1 MSKFIVLVIDS
12 FGVGAMPDVAD
23 VRPQDITANTCAH
36 ILQTYPNMRLPQLEK
51 LGLLNALHIG
61 SPDFNASIM
70 QDDEQAN
77 FGVALLQHEGG
88 DTFMGHQEIMGTLPR
103 SPLSMPFSTVK
114 SRVADALR
122 LEGYQVEQRNA
133 PYDKG
138 DLHDNSDLQFLWVNN
153 AVAIGDNL
161 EADLGQ
167 VFNVCANLAAIDFEQ
182 VEKIGQIV
190 RRCVS
195 VNRVIAY
202 GGQLANS
209 QAIVS
214 AAEIKQQHY
223 IGINS
228 PKSGVYDNGFQVVHL
243 GYGVDAEVQVPSQ
256 LEKIN
261 IPTVLVGK
269 VADIVAN
276 PTGRNYQQLVDSQ
289 TILDITLAEV
299 QRAGSAFICTNI
311 QETDLAGHGQDVE
324 RYAERLQL
332 VDNMLGKITAA
343 MIAGDCLVVMA
354 DHGNDPTIGH
364 SKHTR
369 EQVPLLVYLAQ
380 GKNLPQQAIQ
390 LGIRKTMSDVG
401 ATVCEFFAAP
411 APQNGQS
418 FWQQLLRTHH

>member
-12 FGVGAMPDVAD
+12 FGVGAMPDVAE

-36 ILQTYPNMRLPQLEK
+36 ILQTYPEMRLPHLEK
-51 LGLLNALHIG
+51 LGLLNALHIS
-61 SPDFNASIM
+61 SPDFKESIM
-70 QDDEQAN
+70 QESAQAS

-103 SPLSMPFSTVK
+103 APLSMPFSTVK
-114 SRVADALR
+114 SQVADALR
-122 LEGYQVEQRNA
+122 QQGYQVEPRSVV
-133 PYDKG
+133 G
-138 DLHDNSDLQFLWVNN
+138 DSSELQLLWVND

-167 VFNVCANLAAIDFEQ
+167 VFNICANLSAIDFAS
-182 VEKIGQIV
+182 VEKIGRIV
-190 RRCVS
+190 RRCVA

-202 GGQLANS
+202 GGQLTDS
-209 QAIVS
+209 QAIID
-214 AAEIKQQHY
+214 AAEVKQQQY

-228 PKSGVYDNGFQVVHL
+228 PKSGVYDRGFQVIHL
-243 GYGVDAEVQVPSQ
+243 GYGVDAEVQVPHQ
-256 LEKIN
+256 LEKVN

-289 TILDITLAEV
+289 TIFDITLTEI
-299 QRAGSAFICTNI
+299 RRSGSAFICTNI
-311 QETDLAGHGQDVE
+311 QETDLAGHGQDVA

-332 VDNMLGKITAA
+332 VDHMLGEMQASMTT
-343 MIAGDCLVVMA
+343 GDCLVVMA

-369 EQVPLLVYLAQ
+369 EQVPLLVYLAGVTNAQ
-380 GKNLPQQAIQ
+380 PQAVR

-411 APQNGQS
+411 APQNGHS
-418 FWQQLLRTHH
+418 FWQQLIRARQE

>member
-12 FGVGAMPDVAD
+12 FGVGAMPDVAE
-23 VRPQDITANTCAH
+23 VRPQDIAANTCAH
-36 ILQTYPNMRLPQLEK
+36 ILQTYPDMRLPHLEK
-51 LGLLNALHIG
+51 LGLINALHIG
-61 SPDFNASIM
+61 SPDFNESIM
-70 QDDEQAN
+70 QERAQAS

-122 LEGYQVEQRNA
+122 QQGYQVEQRSA
-133 PYDKG
+133 PEDSG
-138 DLHDNSDLQFLWVNN
+138 HLQLLWVNN

-167 VFNVCANLAAIDFEQ
+167 VFNICANLSAVDFEL
-182 VEKIGQIV
+182 VEKIGRIV
-190 RRCVS
+190 RSCVA

-202 GGQLANS
+202 GGQLVDS
-209 QAIVS
+209 HKIIS
-214 AAEIKQQHY
+214 AAEVKQQQY

-228 PKSGVYDNGFQVVHL
+228 PKSGVYDSGFQVIHL
-243 GYGVDAEVQVPSQ
+243 GYGVDAAVQVPHQ
-256 LEKIN
+256 LEQVN
-261 IPTVLVGK
+261 VPTVLVGK

-311 QETDLAGHGQDVE
+311 QETDLAGHGQNVE
-324 RYAERLQL
+324 RYAERLEL
-332 VDNMLGKITAA
+332 VDNMLGKIMAA
-343 MIAGDCLVVMA
+343 MATGDCLVIMA

-369 EQVPLLVYLAQ
+369 EQVPLLVYHAGMTDTQ
-380 GKNLPQQAIQ
+380 PQAVH
-390 LGIRKTMSDVG
+390 LGIRETMSDVG

-411 APQNGQS
+411 APQNGHS
-418 FWQQLLRTHH
+418 FWQQLINASK

>member
-12 FGVGAMPDVAD
+12 FGVGAMPDVTE

-36 ILQTYPNMRLPQLEK
+36 ILQTYPEMRLPQLEK
-51 LGLLNALHIG
+51 MGLLNALHIG
-61 SPDFNASIM
+61 SPDFKESVMQESAQAS
-70 QDDEQAN
+70 

-103 SPLSMPFSTVK
+103 SPLSMPFSSVK

-122 LEGYQVEQRNA
+122 QQGYQVEQRGA
-133 PYDKG
+133 PE
-138 DLHDNSDLQFLWVNN
+138 DNSDLQFIWVNN

-167 VFNVCANLAAIDFEQ
+167 VFNICANLSVVDFEL
-182 VEKIGQIV
+182 VEKIGRIV
-190 RRCVS
+190 RSCVA
-195 VNRVIAY
+195 VNRVIVY
-202 GGQLANS
+202 GGQLTDS
-209 QAIVS
+209 HEIIS
-214 AAEIKQQHY
+214 AAEVKQQQY

-228 PKSGVYDNGFQVVHL
+228 PKSGVYDNGFQVIHL
-243 GYGVDAEVQVPSQ
+243 GYGVDAEVQAPYQ
-256 LEKIN
+256 LKKVS
-261 IPTVLVGK
+261 IPTILVGK

-299 QRAGSAFICTNI
+299 QRIGSAFICTNI

-343 MIAGDCLVVMA
+343 MATGDCLVVMA

-369 EQVPLLVYLAQ
+369 EQVPLLVYHAGVTNTQ
-380 GKNLPQQAIQ
+380 QQAIR
-390 LGIRKTMSDVG
+390 LGIRETMSDVG

-411 APQNGQS
+411 APQNGHS
-418 FWQQLLRTHH
+418 FWQQLMSASQ

>member
-12 FGVGAMPDVAD
+12 FGVGAMPDVCD
-23 VRPQDITANTCAH
+23 VRPQDKEANTCAH
-36 ILQTYPNMRLPQLEK
+36 ILQTYPELRLPNLEK

-61 SPDFNASIM
+61 SPDFNDSVM
-70 QDDEQAN
+70 QDNPHAS

-103 SPLSMPFSTVK
+103 APLSMPFATVK

-122 LEGYQVEQRNA
+122 QQGYQVEERSA
-133 PYDKG
+133 AD
-138 DLHDNSDLQFLWVNN
+138 DNSDLQFLWVNGC
-153 AVAIGDNL
+153 VAIGDNL

-167 VFNVCANLAAIDFEQ
+167 VFNICANLSAIDFSQ
-182 VEKIGQIV
+182 VEKIGRIV
-190 RRCVS
+190 RGCVE

-202 GGQLANS
+202 GGLLMDSLA
-209 QAIVS
+209 IIS
-214 AAEIKQQHY
+214 AAEVKQQHY

-228 PKSGVYDNGFQVVHL
+228 PKSGVYDRGFQVIHL
-243 GYGVDAEVQVPSQ
+243 GYGVDTDVQVPQQ
-256 LEKIN
+256 LEKVN
-261 IPTVLVGK
+261 IPTVMIGK

-276 PTGRNYQQLVDSQ
+276 PAGRSYQQLVDSQ
-289 TILDITLAEV
+289 VILDITLAEV

-332 VDNMLGKITAA
+332 VDTMLGNITAA
-343 MIAGDCLVVMA
+343 MAVGDCLVVMA

-369 EQVPLLVYLAQ
+369 EQVPLLVYHASTDSS
-380 GKNLPQQAIQ
+380 LPRAIR

-411 APQNGQS
+411 APQNGHS
-418 FWQQLLRTHH
+418 FWQQLMNASK

>member
-12 FGVGAMPDVAD
+12 FGVGAMPDVAE

-36 ILQTYPNMRLPQLEK
+36 ILQTYPEMRLPQLEK
-51 LGLLNALHIG
+51 MGLLNALHIG
-61 SPDFNASIM
+61 SPDFKESVMQESAQAS
-70 QDDEQAN
+70 

-103 SPLSMPFSTVK
+103 SPLSMPFSSVK

-122 LEGYQVEQRNA
+122 QQGYQVEQRGA
-133 PYDKG
+133 PE
-138 DLHDNSDLQFLWVNN
+138 DNSDLQFLWVND

-167 VFNVCANLAAIDFEQ
+167 VFNICANLSVVDFEL
-182 VEKIGQIV
+182 VEKIGRIV
-190 RRCVS
+190 RSCVA

-202 GGQLANS
+202 GGQLTDS
-209 QAIVS
+209 HKIVS
-214 AAEIKQQHY
+214 AAEVKQQQY

-228 PKSGVYDNGFQVVHL
+228 PKSGVYDNGFQVIHL
-243 GYGVDAEVQVPSQ
+243 GYGVDAEVQAPYQ
-256 LEKIN
+256 LKKVR
-261 IPTVLVGK
+261 IPTILVGK

-299 QRAGSAFICTNI
+299 QRTGSAFICTNI

-343 MIAGDCLVVMA
+343 MVTGDCLVVMA

-369 EQVPLLVYLAQ
+369 EQVPLLVYHAGVTNTQ
-380 GKNLPQQAIQ
+380 QQAIR
-390 LGIRKTMSDVG
+390 LGIRETMSDVG

-411 APQNGQS
+411 APQNGHS
-418 FWQQLLRTHH
+418 FWQQLMSASQ

>member
-12 FGVGAMPDVAD
+12 FGVGAMPDVAE
-23 VRPQDITANTCAH
+23 VRPQDIAANTCAH
-36 ILQTYPNMRLPQLEK
+36 ILQTYPDMRLPHLEK
-51 LGLLNALHIG
+51 LGLINALHIG
-61 SPDFNASIM
+61 SPDFNESIM
-70 QDDEQAN
+70 QDRAQAS

-122 LEGYQVEQRNA
+122 QQGYQVEQRSA
-133 PYDKG
+133 PEESG
-138 DLHDNSDLQFLWVNN
+138 HLQLLWVNN

-167 VFNVCANLAAIDFEQ
+167 VFNICANLSAVDFEL
-182 VEKIGQIV
+182 VEKIGRIV
-190 RRCVS
+190 RSCVA

-202 GGQLANS
+202 GGQLVDS
-209 QAIVS
+209 HKIIS
-214 AAEIKQQHY
+214 AAEVKQQQY

-228 PKSGVYDNGFQVVHL
+228 PKSGVYDSGFQVIHL
-243 GYGVDAEVQVPSQ
+243 GYGVDAAVQVPHQ
-256 LEKIN
+256 LEQVN
-261 IPTVLVGK
+261 VPTVLVGK

-276 PTGRNYQQLVDSQ
+276 PTGRNHQQLVDSQ

-324 RYAERLQL
+324 RYAERLEL
-332 VDNMLGKITAA
+332 VDNMLGKIMAA
-343 MIAGDCLVVMA
+343 MATGDCLVIMA

-369 EQVPLLVYLAQ
+369 EQVPLLVYHAGMTDTQ
-380 GKNLPQQAIQ
+380 PQAVH
-390 LGIRKTMSDVG
+390 LGIRETMSDVG

-411 APQNGQS
+411 APQNGHS
-418 FWQQLLRTHH
+418 FWQQLINASK

>member
-12 FGVGAMPDVAD
+12 FGVGAMPDVCD
-23 VRPQDITANTCAH
+23 VRPQDKEANTCAH
-36 ILQTYPNMRLPQLEK
+36 ILQTYPTLRLPNLET
-51 LGLLNALHIG
+51 LGLINALHIG
-61 SPDFNASIM
+61 SPDFNDSVM
-70 QDDEQAN
+70 QDNPQAN

-103 SPLSMPFSTVK
+103 SPLSMPFSTLR
-114 SRVADALR
+114 SLVADALR
-122 LEGYQVEQRNA
+122 QQGYWVEERSA
-133 PYDKG
+133 PG
-138 DLHDNSDLQFLWVNN
+138 DSSNLQFLWVNN
-153 AVAIGDNL
+153 CVAIGDNL

-167 VFNVCANLAAIDFEQ
+167 VFNICANLSAIDFSQ
-182 VEKIGQIV
+182 VEKRGRIV
-190 RRCVS
+190 RGCVE

-202 GGQLANS
+202 GGQLTDS
-209 QAIVS
+209 LAIIS
-214 AAEIKQQHY
+214 AAEVKQQHY

-228 PKSGVYDNGFQVVHL
+228 PKSGVYDNGFQVIHL
-243 GYGVDAEVQVPSQ
+243 GYGVDADVQVPRQ
-256 LEKIN
+256 LEKVN

-276 PTGRNYQQLVDSQ
+276 PAGRNYQQLVDSQ
-289 TILDITLAEV
+289 VILDITLEEV

-332 VDNMLGKITAA
+332 VDPMLGKIISA
-343 MIAGDCLVVMA
+343 MSAGDCLVVMA

-369 EQVPLLVYLAQ
+369 EQVPLLVYHAGTQ
-380 GKNLPQQAIQ
+380 GSMQKPIQ

-411 APQNGQS
+411 APQNGHS
-418 FWQQLLRTHH
+418 FWHQLTNASK

>member
-12 FGVGAMPDVAD
+12 FGVGAMPDVTE

-36 ILQTYPNMRLPQLEK
+36 ILQTYPEMRLPQLEK
-51 LGLLNALHIG
+51 MGLLNALHIG
-61 SPDFNASIM
+61 SPDFKESVMQESAQAS
-70 QDDEQAN
+70 

-103 SPLSMPFSTVK
+103 SPLSMPFSSVK

-122 LEGYQVEQRNA
+122 QQGYQVEQRGA
-133 PYDKG
+133 PE
-138 DLHDNSDLQFLWVNN
+138 DNSDLQFIWVNN

-167 VFNVCANLAAIDFEQ
+167 VFNICANLSVVDFEL
-182 VEKIGQIV
+182 VEKIGRIV
-190 RRCVS
+190 RSCVA

-202 GGQLANS
+202 GGQLTDS
-209 QAIVS
+209 HEIIS
-214 AAEIKQQHY
+214 AAEVKQQQY

-228 PKSGVYDNGFQVVHL
+228 PKSGVYDNGFQVIHL
-243 GYGVDAEVQVPSQ
+243 GYGVDAEVQAPYQ
-256 LEKIN
+256 LKKVS
-261 IPTVLVGK
+261 IPTILVGK

-299 QRAGSAFICTNI
+299 QRIGSAFICTNI

-343 MIAGDCLVVMA
+343 MATGDCLVVMA

-369 EQVPLLVYLAQ
+369 EQVPLLVYHAGVTNTQ
-380 GKNLPQQAIQ
+380 QQAIR
-390 LGIRKTMSDVG
+390 LGIRETMSDVG

-411 APQNGQS
+411 APQNGHS
-418 FWQQLLRTHH
+418 FWQQLMSASQ

>member
-12 FGVGAMPDVAD
+12 FGVGAMPDVSA
-23 VRPQDITANTCAH
+23 VRPQDLGANTCAH
-36 ILQTYPNMRLPQLEK
+36 ILQTYPELRLANLEK

-61 SPDFNASIM
+61 SPDFQDSVM
-70 QDDEQAN
+70 QDNPLAS

-88 DTFMGHQEIMGTLPR
+88 DTFMGHQEIMGTLPCA
-103 SPLSMPFSTVK
+103 PLSMPFSTVK

-122 LEGYQVEQRNA
+122 QQGYQVEEHSA
-133 PYDKG
+133 PD
-138 DLHDNSDLQFLWVNN
+138 DSSDLQFLWVNN
-153 AVAIGDNL
+153 CVAIGDNL

-167 VFNVCANLAAIDFEQ
+167 VFNICANLSAIDFEQ
-182 VEKIGQIV
+182 VEKIGRIV
-190 RRCVS
+190 RGCVE

-202 GGQLANS
+202 GGQLMNS
-209 QAIVS
+209 QAIIS
-214 AAEIKQQHY
+214 AAEVKQQHY

-228 PKSGVYDNGFQVVHL
+228 PKSGVYDAGFQVIHL
-243 GYGVDAEVQVPSQ
+243 GYGVDADVQVPHQ
-256 LEKIN
+256 LEQVN

-276 PTGRNYQQLVDSQ
+276 PAGRSYQQLVDSQ
-289 TILDITLAEV
+289 VILDITLAEV

-311 QETDLAGHGQDVE
+311 QETDLAGHGQDVA

-343 MIAGDCLVVMA
+343 MAPGDCLVVMA

-369 EQVPLLVYLAQ
+369 EQVPLLVYHP
-380 GKNLPQQAIQ
+380 GIKYSQQKAIH
-390 LGIRKTMSDVG
+390 LGVRETMSDVG
-401 ATVCEFFAAP
+401 ATACEFFAAI
-411 APQNGQS
+411 APQNGHS
-418 FWQQLLRTHH
+418 FWRQLTEASK

>member
-12 FGVGAMPDVAD
+12 FGVGAMPDVAE

-36 ILQTYPNMRLPQLEK
+36 ILQTYPGMRLPQLEK
-51 LGLLNALHIG
+51 MGLLNALHIG
-61 SPDFNASIM
+61 SPDFKESVMQESAQAS
-70 QDDEQAN
+70 

-103 SPLSMPFSTVK
+103 SPLSMPFSSVK

-122 LEGYQVEQRNA
+122 QQGYQVEQRGA
-133 PYDKG
+133 PE
-138 DLHDNSDLQFLWVNN
+138 DNSDLQFLWVND

-167 VFNVCANLAAIDFEQ
+167 VFNICANLSVVDFEL
-182 VEKIGQIV
+182 VEKIGRIV
-190 RRCVS
+190 RSCVA

-202 GGQLANS
+202 GGQLTDS
-209 QAIVS
+209 HKIVS
-214 AAEIKQQHY
+214 AAEVKQQQY

-228 PKSGVYDNGFQVVHL
+228 PKSGVYDNGFQVIHL
-243 GYGVDAEVQVPSQ
+243 GYGVDAEVQAPYQ
-256 LEKIN
+256 LKKVR
-261 IPTVLVGK
+261 IPTILVGK

-299 QRAGSAFICTNI
+299 QRTGSAFICTNI

-332 VDNMLGKITAA
+332 ADNMLGKITAA
-343 MIAGDCLVVMA
+343 MVTGDCLVVMA

-369 EQVPLLVYLAQ
+369 EQVPLLVYHAGVTNTQ
-380 GKNLPQQAIQ
+380 QQAIR
-390 LGIRKTMSDVG
+390 LGIRETMSDVG

-411 APQNGQS
+411 APQNGHS
-418 FWQQLLRTHH
+418 FWQQLMSASQ

>member
-12 FGVGAMPDVAD
+12 FGVGAMPDVAE

-36 ILQTYPNMRLPQLEK
+36 ILQTYPGMRLPQLEK
-51 LGLLNALHIG
+51 MGLLNALHIG
-61 SPDFNASIM
+61 SPDFKESVMQESAQAS
-70 QDDEQAN
+70 

-103 SPLSMPFSTVK
+103 SPLSMPFSSVK

-122 LEGYQVEQRNA
+122 QQGYQVEQRGA
-133 PYDKG
+133 PE
-138 DLHDNSDLQFLWVNN
+138 DNSDLQFLWVND

-167 VFNVCANLAAIDFEQ
+167 VFNICANLSVVDFEL
-182 VEKIGQIV
+182 VEKIGRIV
-190 RRCVS
+190 RSCVA

-202 GGQLANS
+202 GGQLTDS
-209 QAIVS
+209 HKIVS
-214 AAEIKQQHY
+214 AAEVKQQQY

-228 PKSGVYDNGFQVVHL
+228 PKSGVYDNGFQVIHL
-243 GYGVDAEVQVPSQ
+243 GYGVDAEVQAPYQ
-256 LEKIN
+256 LKKVR
-261 IPTVLVGK
+261 IPTILVGK

-299 QRAGSAFICTNI
+299 QRTGSAFICTNI

-343 MIAGDCLVVMA
+343 MVTGDCLVVMA

-369 EQVPLLVYLAQ
+369 EQVPLLVYHAGVTNTQ
-380 GKNLPQQAIQ
+380 QQAIR
-390 LGIRKTMSDVG
+390 LGIRETMSDVG

-411 APQNGQS
+411 APQNGHS
-418 FWQQLLRTHH
+418 FWQQLMSASQ

>member
-12 FGVGAMPDVAD
+12 FGVGAMPDVAE

-36 ILQTYPNMRLPQLEK
+36 ILQTYPEMRLPQLEK
-51 LGLLNALHIG
+51 MGLLNALHIG
-61 SPDFNASIM
+61 SPDFKESVMQESAQAS
-70 QDDEQAN
+70 

-88 DTFMGHQEIMGTLPR
+88 DTFMGHQEIMGTLPH
-103 SPLSMPFSTVK
+103 SPLSMPFSSVK

-122 LEGYQVEQRNA
+122 QQGYQVEQRGA
-133 PYDKG
+133 PE
-138 DLHDNSDLQFLWVNN
+138 DNSDLQFIWVNN

-167 VFNVCANLAAIDFEQ
+167 VFNICANLSVVDFEL
-182 VEKIGQIV
+182 VEKIGRIV
-190 RRCVS
+190 RSCVA

-202 GGQLANS
+202 GGQLTDS
-209 QAIVS
+209 HEIIS
-214 AAEIKQQHY
+214 AAEVKQQQY

-228 PKSGVYDNGFQVVHL
+228 PKSGVYDNGFQVIHL
-243 GYGVDAEVQVPSQ
+243 GYGVDAEVQAPYQ
-256 LEKIN
+256 LKKVS
-261 IPTVLVGK
+261 IPTILVGK

-299 QRAGSAFICTNI
+299 QRIGSAFICTNI

-343 MIAGDCLVVMA
+343 MATGDCLVVMA

-369 EQVPLLVYLAQ
+369 EQVPLLVYHAGVTNTQ
-380 GKNLPQQAIQ
+380 QQAIR
-390 LGIRKTMSDVG
+390 LGIRETMSDVG

-411 APQNGQS
+411 APQNGHS
-418 FWQQLLRTHH
+418 FWQQLMSASQ

>member
-12 FGVGAMPDVAD
+12 FGVGAMPDVAE

-36 ILQTYPNMRLPQLEK
+36 ILQTYPGMRLPQLEK
-51 LGLLNALHIG
+51 MGLLNALHIG
-61 SPDFNASIM
+61 SPDFKESVMQESAQAS
-70 QDDEQAN
+70 

-103 SPLSMPFSTVK
+103 SPLSMPFSSVK

-122 LEGYQVEQRNA
+122 QQGYQVEQRGA
-133 PYDKG
+133 PE
-138 DLHDNSDLQFLWVNN
+138 DNSDLQFLWVND

-167 VFNVCANLAAIDFEQ
+167 VFNICANLSVVDFEL
-182 VEKIGQIV
+182 VEKIGRIV
-190 RRCVS
+190 RSCVA

-202 GGQLANS
+202 GGQLTDS
-209 QAIVS
+209 HKIVS
-214 AAEIKQQHY
+214 AAEVKQQQY

-228 PKSGVYDNGFQVVHL
+228 PKSGVYDNGFQVIHL
-243 GYGVDAEVQVPSQ
+243 GYGVDAEVQAPYQ
-256 LEKIN
+256 LKKVR
-261 IPTVLVGK
+261 IPTILVGK

-276 PTGRNYQQLVDSQ
+276 PTGRNYQQLVDSR

-299 QRAGSAFICTNI
+299 QRTGSAFICTNI

-343 MIAGDCLVVMA
+343 MVTGDCLVVMA

-369 EQVPLLVYLAQ
+369 EQVPLLVYHAGVTNTQ
-380 GKNLPQQAIQ
+380 QQAIR
-390 LGIRKTMSDVG
+390 LGIRETMSDVG

-411 APQNGQS
+411 APQNGHS
-418 FWQQLLRTHH
+418 FWQQLMSASQ

>member
-12 FGVGAMPDVAD
+12 FGVGAMPDVTE

-36 ILQTYPNMRLPQLEK
+36 ILQTYPEMRLPQLEK
-51 LGLLNALHIG
+51 MGLLNALHIG
-61 SPDFNASIM
+61 SPDFKESVMQESAQAS
-70 QDDEQAN
+70 

-103 SPLSMPFSTVK
+103 SPLSMPFSSVK

-122 LEGYQVEQRNA
+122 QQGYQVEQRGA
-133 PYDKG
+133 PE
-138 DLHDNSDLQFLWVNN
+138 DNSDLQFIWVNN

-167 VFNVCANLAAIDFEQ
+167 VFNICANLSVVDFEL
-182 VEKIGQIV
+182 VEKIGRIV
-190 RRCVS
+190 RSCVA

-202 GGQLANS
+202 GGQLTDS
-209 QAIVS
+209 HEIIS
-214 AAEIKQQHY
+214 AAEVKQQQY

-228 PKSGVYDNGFQVVHL
+228 PKSGVYDNGFQVIHL
-243 GYGVDAEVQVPSQ
+243 GYGVDAEVQAPYQ
-256 LEKIN
+256 LKKVS
-261 IPTVLVGK
+261 IPTILVGK

-299 QRAGSAFICTNI
+299 QRIGSAFICTNI

-343 MIAGDCLVVMA
+343 MVTGDCLVVMA

-369 EQVPLLVYLAQ
+369 EQVPLLVYHAGVTNTQ
-380 GKNLPQQAIQ
+380 QQAIR
-390 LGIRKTMSDVG
+390 LGIRETMSDVG

-411 APQNGQS
+411 APQNGHS
-418 FWQQLLRTHH
+418 FWQQLMSASQ